1 MKVTRAKL
9 ADGSIR
15 EYYFNRHTGEALG
28 SDRAVAEA
36 RIDERRSIDAIQP
49 GQSAT
54 LNELITDYLR
64 TDEFRSTA
72 PRTQTL
78 YRQYLDEIRRRFGTL
93 RVRLFDDPQVARPFI
108 KRLKADLQDTPR
120 KANQTLS
127 MLRILGGQ
135 GVEFGYCKVNP
146 FSRPGRVTENTRTE
160 IWTPDQIASFVDG
173 ARGSLRLAM
182 MLMIYTAQ
190 RPADVLAMTKGRVSE
205 RDGRLYI
212 ALRQQKTGELLD
224 VPVHGTLEPALRE
237 RMADPSGGL
246 LLVPSPTGLPWAYRN
261 FARAWDKALA
271 RSGLTGQVQRRDL
284 RRTAVVL
291 MAQAGLTTG
300 LIASLTGHQIESTQR
315 ILEIYL
321 PRHPDVA
328 LAAVKAWENAGPARP
343 LSNVVTI
350 GSMRDQRR
358 RRD

>member
-1 MKVTRAKL
+1 MKVTRATL
-9 ADGSIR
+9 ADGSTR
-15 EYYFNRHTGEALG
+15 EYYYDRQTGENLG

-49 GQSAT
+49 GHGAT
-54 LNELITDYLR
+54 IDRLITDYLR

-72 PRTQTL
+72 PRTQKL

-135 GVEFGYCKVNP
+135 GVEFGYCKTNP
-146 FSRPGRVTENTRTE
+146 FSRPGRVTENVRTE
-160 IWTPDQIASFVDG
+160 IWTPDQIANFIGG

-182 MLMIYTAQ
+182 LLMVYTAQ

-205 RDGRLYI
+205 RDGRLFI
-212 ALRQQKTGELLD
+212 ALRQQKTGELLE
-224 VPVHGTLEPALRE
+224 VPVHGDLEPALRA
-237 RMADPSGGL
+237 RLADPSGGL

-261 FARAWDKALA
+261 FARAWDQALA
-271 RSGLTGQVQRRDL
+271 RCGLAGQAQRRDL

-291 MAQAGLTTG
+291 MAEAGLTTG
-300 LIASLTGHQIESTQR
+300 LIASLTGHQIDSTAR
-315 ILEIYL
+315 ILNTYL
-321 PRHPDVA
+321 PRRPEVA
-328 LAAVKAWENAGPARP
+328 LAAMKAWESAGPARP
-343 LSNVVTI
+343 LSNVVTL

-358 RRD
+358 R